1 MSSCGRNKGRKDFG
15 NGQNCAFPT
24 KPHSFIPLLPLSPE
38 SRFVTSGGVTF
49 CNLHRTFASR
59 CGCLNGLKEAK
70 LVSEKPRL
78 PLLRCHRRFHLTDTL
93 VEFAVHWSVAF
104 LEGAIDL
111 LGNGV
116 CVDCYGDLVCKTA
129 RALMR
134 HHFPFAFVRPMH
146 PLASPAWSKISL
158 KSVRMR

>member
-1 MSSCGRNKGRKDFG
+1 MSLSFPSRHHRSFDDGH
-15 NGQNCAFPT
+15 NGSENGVPNFFLPFPLT
-24 KPHSFIPLLPLSPE
+24 LEP

-49 CNLHRTFASR
+49 CTLHRTFASR
-59 CGCLNGLKEAK
+59 CGCLDGLKEAK

-78 PLLRCHRRFHLTDTL
+78 PLLRCHRCFHLTDTL

-111 LGNGV
+111 LGKGV

-146 PLASPAWSKISL
+146 PLASPAWSKISS
-158 KSVRMR
+158 KSVG